1 MSVTST
7 ISKLVNIP
15 AKKVD
20 SFFRSLM
27 KTGIDFEV
35 LDPKDL
41 EGKWSAISYYKTE
54 GVEFAGQKLIT
65 IDEILS
71 TNLPKKSFFESF
83 ADDRVEVSLGELKNI
98 EDEKVE
104 LDNLVSKLALVNEK
118 SQLIKTDIADESKEE
133 LQKEIDQIK
142 DSLKDYLEKDLY
154 INSETKKKLTLLYG
168 YYQLQAKTEEIRSK
182 AFRLND
188 KSEAVF
194 AFIAVKEKDEAKL
207 AEFLQ
212 KEEVFGENID
222 WNKDIVD
229 WDNPGALKSFQDV
242 AQSIGTIDKKEADP
256 TSGVAAFFMI
266 FFAFCLG
273 DAIYGAIIALFT
285 GYFLFIRG
293 VKSNF
298 KGIFNIFFYSS
309 LIAILIGVVTNSWAG
324 DFFNSS
330 LVKQLFGISTDPAL
344 STSTPINDFLVNFQ
358 LIDVL
363 TASAKVPVNQAMKDT
378 SPIIIMMLAAGF
390 IGFLNQL
397 LGYIYRIITNAAN
410 GLWNVVFGQ
419 FAWLLF
425 LSMSIGLIVVNSVA
439 PSISSV
445 ALIALYVSLGILFI
459 LNQADSFGGKILGF
473 LLGPRGIYGILQLGS
488 NLISYV
494 RIVAIG
500 LTGTIIAQIVNLLAG
515 LMYASA
521 GPVVGLILAL
531 IILIIGHVFNFVLA
545 AFGAYI
551 NPLRLTYV
559 EFMPGFFEGSGRQ
572 LASARPEFK
581 HLKIVS
587 NSENS

>member
-1 MSVTST
+1 MSVTSANT
-7 ISKLVNIP
+7 KLVNIP

-41 EGKWSAISYYKTE
+41 GKKWETVSYYKIE
-54 GVEFAGQKLIT
+54 DSLVASQKLSQ
-65 IDEILS
+65 IDDILLKNS
-71 TNLPKKSFFESF
+71 RKKSFLESF
-83 ADDRVEVSLGELKNI
+83 ADDRIEVSLE
-98 EDEKVE
+98 E
-104 LDNLVSKLALVNEK
+104 LDGIEKEKDSLNE
-118 SQLIKTDIADESKEE
+118 L
-133 LQKEIDQIK
+133 IDQISKLNQKIDLLKADSEDDKVQIQDQVDNLK
-142 DSLKDYLEKDLY
+142 DSLKEALEEDFYL
-154 INSETKKKLTLLYG
+154 NAATKKQLTLLYG

-182 AFRLND
+182 AFRLNE
-188 KSEAVF
+188 KTEATF
-194 AFIAVKEKDEAKL
+194 AFVAVKEKDLSTLDQFL
-207 AEFLQ
+207 A
-212 KEEVFGENID
+212 KEEVFGENVD
-222 WNKDIVD
+222 WDKDIVD
-229 WDNPGALKSFQDV
+229 WTNPGALKSFQDV

-256 TSGVAAFFMI
+256 TSGLAIFFMV

-273 DAIYGAIIALFT
+273 DAIYGLIIALFT

-293 VKSNF
+293 VKQNF

-309 LIAILIGVVTNSWAG
+309 LIAIILGVVTNSWAG

-330 LVKQLFGISTDPAL
+330 LVKQLFGISTDS
-344 STSTPINDFLVNFQ
+344 STSTPINDILVNFQ

-363 TASAKVPVNQAMKDT
+363 NADAKVPVNQMLSGT
-378 SPIIIMMLAAGF
+378 SPIIVMMLLAGF

-397 LGYIYRIITNAAN
+397 LGYVYRIITNAAN
-410 GLWNVVFGQ
+410 GAWNVVFGQ
-419 FAWLLF
+419 LAWLLF
-425 LSMSIGLIVVNSVA
+425 LSVSIAVLIINSSAPNLGSIAMIGLYI
-439 PSISSV
+439 
-445 ALIALYVSLGILFI
+445 SLGVLFI
-459 LNQADSFGGKILGF
+459 LNQADSFAGKTLGF

-500 LTGTIIAQIVNLLAG
+500 LTGSIIANIVNLLAG
-515 LMYASA
+515 LMYESS
-521 GPVVGLILAL
+521 GPVLGIILAI
-531 IILIIGHVFNFVLA
+531 IILVIGHIFNFVLA

-559 EFMPGFFEGSGRQ
+559 EFMPGFFEGNGKQ
-572 LASARPEFK
+572 LESARPEFK

-587 NSENS
+587 EGEINS

>member
-71 TNLPKKSFFESF
+71 TNLPKKSFLESF

>member
-20 SFFRSLM
+20 SFFRSL
-27 KTGIDFEV
+27 

-71 TNLPKKSFFESF
+71 TNLPKKSFLESF

>member
-1 MSVTST
+1 
-7 ISKLVNIP
+7 
-15 AKKVD
+15 
-20 SFFRSLM
+20 
-27 KTGIDFEV
+27 
-35 LDPKDL
+35 
-41 EGKWSAISYYKTE
+41 
-54 GVEFAGQKLIT
+54 
-65 IDEILS
+65 
-71 TNLPKKSFFESF
+71 
-83 ADDRVEVSLGELKNI
+83 
-98 EDEKVE
+98 
-104 LDNLVSKLALVNEK
+104 
-118 SQLIKTDIADESKEE
+118 
-133 LQKEIDQIK
+133 
-142 DSLKDYLEKDLY
+142 
-154 INSETKKKLTLLYG
+154 
-168 YYQLQAKTEEIRSK
+168 LQAKTEEIRSK

>member
-1 MSVTST
+1 M
-7 ISKLVNIP
+7 KLNLVN
-15 AKKVD
+15 
-20 SFFRSLM
+20 
-27 KTGIDFEV
+27 
-35 LDPKDL
+35 
-41 EGKWSAISYYKTE
+41 SYK
-54 GVEFAGQKLIT
+54 
-65 IDEILS
+65 
-71 TNLPKKSFFESF
+71 
-83 ADDRVEVSLGELKNI
+83 
-98 EDEKVE
+98 
-104 LDNLVSKLALVNEK
+104 
-118 SQLIKTDIADESKEE
+118 
-133 LQKEIDQIK
+133 
-142 DSLKDYLEKDLY
+142 
-154 INSETKKKLTLLYG
+154 
-168 YYQLQAKTEEIRSK
+168 
-182 AFRLND
+182 
-188 KSEAVF
+188 
-194 AFIAVKEKDEAKL
+194 
-207 AEFLQ
+207 

-256 TSGVAAFFMI
+256 TSGVAVFFMI

-273 DAIYGAIIALFT
+273 DAIYGLIISLFT

-298 KGIFNIFFYSS
+298 KGIFNIFFYSG
-309 LIAILIGVVTNSWAG
+309 LIAILLGIVTNSWAG

-330 LVKQLFGISTDPAL
+330 LVKQILGISKEA
-344 STSTPINDFLVNFQ
+344 TSTPINDFLVNFQ
-358 LIDVL
+358 LIDIL
-363 TASAKVPVNQAMKDT
+363 NASANVPVNQAFKDT
-378 SPIIIMMLAAGF
+378 SPIIIMMLLAGF

-425 LSMSIGLIVVNSVA
+425 LSVSIGLIVINSVA

-500 LTGTIIAQIVNLLAG
+500 LTGSIIASIVNLLAG
-515 LMYASA
+515 LMYESA
-521 GPVVGLILAL
+521 GPIIGLILAL
-531 IILIIGHVFNFVLA
+531 IILIIGHVFNFVLS

-559 EFMPGFFEGSGRQ
+559 EFMPGFFEGNGRQ
-572 LASARPEFK
+572 LDSARPEFK